1 MIGFYNYTVILTYV
15 SLISSFIGIAQL
27 FNGQY
32 LIAIFCLLISGFC
45 DMFDGVV
52 ARKHKNRTEQEKV
65 FGIQIDSL
73 CDLVCFGVFPALF
86 NYTYTRSVNEKLSI
100 VSLAIGVVFTLTALI
115 RLGYF
120 NVMEQERQKETAERR
135 EYYQGLPVTSIAG
148 YLPFVFMFRNCL
160 DEYFVYVLNAF
171 TILIAFLFVY
181 NFKMKKPHGMSL
193 LYMTIAGI
201 SMVVILILQFLN
213 IISF

>member
-1 MIGFYNYTVILTYV
+1 MIGFYNYTVILTYI
-15 SLISSFIGIAQL
+15 SLISSFIGISLL
-27 FNGQY
+27 FSEKY

-52 ARKHKNRTEQEKV
+52 ARRHKTRTQQEKI

-120 NVMEQERQKETAERR
+120 NVMEQERQRETSERR

-160 DEYFVYVLNAF
+160 GDYFVYVLNAF

-181 NFKMKKPHGMSL
+181 NFKMKKPHGISL
-193 LYMTIAGI
+193 LYMTIAGVI
-201 SMVVILILQFLN
+201 MVIVLVLQFLR